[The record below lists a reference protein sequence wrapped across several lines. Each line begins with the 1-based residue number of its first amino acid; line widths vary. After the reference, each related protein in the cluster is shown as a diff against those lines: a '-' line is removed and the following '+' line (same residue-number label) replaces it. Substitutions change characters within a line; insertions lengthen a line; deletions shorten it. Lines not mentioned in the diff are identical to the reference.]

1 MVYYEEKVLIALN
14 FQPLIPRLMVLPHVD
29 SILFMCD
36 QTLEEFLSKDEEG
49 RECFKFYTETL

>member
-14 FQPLIPRLMVLPHVD
+14 FQPLIPRLIVQPHID

-36 QTLEEFLSKDEEG
+36 KSLEEFIGEDAY
-49 RECFKFYTETL
+49 KFYMTIMDDQ